1 MTSPTKTNRLHDF
14 AQEFISDISHQ
25 REVRSEALA
34 EALRLRFGLPPFPTI
49 FDLRDLCLALDVP
62 LWRLPKGIVGVEA
75 SNFSFDG
82 DAAIMLDGSLRGP
95 RLESSLAHEIRE
107 TIENAFQRVK
117 PAYEGLPTHDNA
129 LMNPASDRFAGYLL
143 MQTAASRDLMA
154 ELGFDLV
161 EFARRTGRSLPS
173 VVKRTTQLF
182 SSKSGAGAPAMGVWL
197 FESPWERVQA
207 GLARVDDLR
216 VRDVA
221 KLSGF
226 SQRRGSIASQVFPA
240 PGDVGSGFSLVIKAV
255 AAGRPHS
262 VVVGAMALVE
272 SRDFLAIAEPISRGG
287 TPWRAVVT
295 AVRADEAQRVRGLL
309 KRLNPIHLGNQLQG
323 L

>member
-1 MTSPTKTNRLHDF
+1 VTSPTKTNRLHDF
-14 AQEFISDISHQ
+14 AQEFIRDISHH
-25 REVRSEALA
+25 REVRSEVLA

-75 SNFSFDG
+75 SNISFDG
-82 DAAIMLDGSLRGP
+82 DTAIMLGGSLRGP

-143 MQTAASRDLMA
+143 MQTAASRELMA

-161 EFARRTGRSLPS
+161 EFARKTGRSLPS
-173 VVKRTTQLF
+173 VVKRATQLF
-182 SSKSGAGAPAMGVWL
+182 SSKSGAGAPVMGVWL
-197 FESPWERVQA
+197 FESPWERVQS
-207 GLARVDDLR
+207 GLARVEDLR

-226 SQRRGSIASQVFPA
+226 TQRRGTVASQVFPSA
-240 PGDVGSGFSLVIKAV
+240 GALGSEFSLVAAAV

-262 VVVGAMALVE
+262 VIVGAMALIE
-272 SRDFLAIAEPISRGG
+272 SHDFVAVAEPISPWGS
-287 TPWRAVVT
+287 PWRAVMT
-295 AVRADEAQRVRGLL
+295 AVRADDAHRVGGLL
-309 KRLNPIHLGNQLQG
+309 ARLAPAHVGEQLQA